1 LTPQQQLTTDLD
13 LSLDDLRSKIAHEE
27 AAISYFETLQR
38 DADQMIRDLALDH
51 LNKQSEM
58 EILETSISYHLAQEH
73 AELDRQLA
81 AQEKQVDLFRRER
94 DRFLDRYR

>member
-1 LTPQQQLTTDLD
+1 M
-13 LSLDDLRSKIAHEE
+13 DDLRSKIAHEE
-27 AAISYFETLQR
+27 ASINFFETLQR

-81 AQEKQVDLFRRER
+81 AQEKQADLFRRER